1 MLSIISFFSLQL
13 GVSTFMD
20 YDMKEQLID
29 VFTPDSINLPVLQDT
44 YCNPEDIP
52 WEMWRGK
59 MGDLLTNENLCNGRF
74 IWMYKPKNPGD
85 FEGGYR

>member
-1 MLSIISFFSLQL
+1 
-13 GVSTFMD
+13 MD

-29 VFTPDSINLPVLQDT
+29 VFTPDSIKLPVLHDT
-44 YCNPEDIP
+44 YCNPQDIP

-59 MGDLLTNENLCNGRF
+59 MAYLLTNENLRKGRF
-74 IWMYKPKNPGD
+74 IWLYKPTNPED